1 MARTAI
7 HPGEHLKLELDEIGM
22 SASELARQLR
32 VPANRLTEIIASQR
46 SITAETAV
54 LLGHWFGMSAA
65 FWLNLQTMYDL
76 RNAEKALGKFI
87 AKLPTLK
94 RATGEPAQ

>member
-7 HPGEHLKLELDEIGM
+7 HPGEHLKLELEELGL

-32 VPANRLTEIIASQR
+32 VPANRLTEIIAGER
-46 SITAETAV
+46 SITAETAI

-76 RNAEKALGKFI
+76 RNAEKTLGKSI

-94 RATGEPAQ
+94 RATAQPTR

>member
-7 HPGEHLKLELDEIGM
+7 HPGVHLKLELDEIGM

-32 VPANRLTEIIASQR
+32 VPANRLTGIIAGER
-46 SITAETAV
+46 SISAETAI
-54 LLGHWFGMSAA
+54 LLGHSFGMSAA
-65 FWLNLQTMYDL
+65 FWLDLQIMYDL
-76 RNAEKALGKFI
+76 RNAEKALGKSI

-94 RATGEPAQ
+94 RATVEPAR

>member
-7 HPGEHLKLELDEIGM
+7 HPGEHLKLELDELGM

-32 VPANRLTEIIASQR
+32 VPANRLTGIIAGER

-54 LLGHWFGMSAA
+54 LLGHWFGMSAS

-76 RNAEKALGKFI
+76 RNAEKVLGKSI

-94 RATGEPAQ
+94 RANAAPVR